1 VTTSSLG
8 SETPKSASH
17 RRSGFPLFND
27 PRYRRIMTAV
37 VSGGAARALSS
48 LLTVISLPLAVRYLG
63 AERYGVWAT
72 VVSVAVWVNLLDLGI
87 ANSLTN
93 LVSQAYARHD
103 RAEAARAFS
112 NALAV
117 TIGAVSLAACIFGFL
132 WPHLNWIAIFNA
144 SSALEREVRT
154 TVLIAVILMLAGLPL
169 NLAGK
174 VFAGYQELH
183 TYNKTLAIGAVGNL
197 VGLAVGIWLRVS
209 MPTLFLL
216 SFGSMT
222 LVSSAT
228 LLWLVLW
235 HKPWLRPR
243 LSLVSRPQS
252 IDLLSTGGSFL
263 LIQAAAMV
271 VFSTDNIIVSHYLG
285 AAEVTP
291 YSVTWRVVSLGA
303 VLQALV
309 FPALWPAYA
318 EARARGDITWIRST
332 FAIVMRTTIA
342 LNVAWAVF
350 LLAFGRLG
358 IGLWAGPAAVPPR
371 SLLLAM
377 AFWSV
382 IAGFM
387 TAQSCLLGALNH
399 TRVQAVAS
407 VLAAIVNVALS
418 IVLVVRIGSLG
429 VILGTIISYVVV
441 LVVPQSFAVISAIR
455 NLERDSRP
463 YDATPEATPIDIQP
477 IA

>member
-1 VTTSSLG
+1 
-8 SETPKSASH
+8 
-17 RRSGFPLFND
+17 
-27 PRYRRIMTAV
+27 M
-37 VSGGAARALSS
+37 SGGAARVLSS
-48 LLTVISLPLAVRYLG
+48 LLTLVSLPLAVRYLG

-72 VVSVAVWVNLLDLGI
+72 VASVAVWVNLLDLGI

-93 LVSQAYARHD
+93 RVSQAYARQD
-103 RAEAARAFS
+103 ENEAARAFS
-112 NALAV
+112 NALAMTV
-117 TIGAVSLAACIFGFL
+117 GAGGLAACIFGFL
-132 WPHLNWIAIFNA
+132 WSRVNWIALFNA
-144 SSALEREVRT
+144 SPSLQPEVRA
-154 TVLIAVILMLAGLPL
+154 TVLIAMVLMLAGLPL

-183 TYNKTLAIGAVGNL
+183 TYNKTLALGAVGSV
-197 VGLAVGIWLRVS
+197 VGLAAGIWLGGS

-216 SFGSMT
+216 SFGSIT
-222 LVSSAT
+222 FVATAT

-243 LSLVSRPQS
+243 LKLISLHEG
-252 IDLLSTGGSFL
+252 IALLSTGWSFL

-271 VFSTDNIIVSHYLG
+271 VFSTDNLIVSHYLG

-303 VLQALV
+303 VLQALA

-318 EARARGDITWIRST
+318 EARARGDIAWIRRT
-332 FAIVMRTTIA
+332 FAIAMRTTIG
-342 LNVAWAVF
+342 LNLAWAVF
-350 LLAFGRLG
+350 LVVFGQLG
-358 IGLWAGPAAVPPR
+358 IRLWAGAAAVPPR

-399 TRVQAVAS
+399 TRLQAVAS
-407 VLAAIVNVALS
+407 VLAAIVNVVLS
-418 IVLVVRIGSLG
+418 IALVVRIGSLG
-429 VILGTIISYVVV
+429 VILGTIISYLVV
-441 LVVPQSFAVISAIR
+441 LVVPQSFAVIGAIR
-455 NLERDSRP
+455 NLERNSRVSG
-463 YDATPEATPIDIQP
+463 AVAEGAGADIQP
-477 IA
+477 MV

>member
-1 VTTSSLG
+1 
-8 SETPKSASH
+8 
-17 RRSGFPLFND
+17 
-27 PRYRRIMTAV
+27 M
-37 VSGGAARALSS
+37 VSGGAARVLSS
-48 LLTVISLPLAVRYLG
+48 LLTLVSLPLAVRYLG

-93 LVSQAYARHD
+93 RISQAYARQD
-103 RAEAARAFS
+103 RTEAARAFS

-117 TIGAVSLAACIFGFL
+117 TLGAVAFAACIFGLL
-132 WPHLNWIAIFNA
+132 WSRVNWIAIFNA
-144 SSALEREVRT
+144 SPSLQSEVRS
-154 TVLIAVILMLAGLPL
+154 TVFLAMVLTLASLPL

-183 TYNKTLAIGAVGNL
+183 TYNKTLAVRTVGSV
-197 VGLAVGIWLRVS
+197 VGLAAGIWLHVS

-216 SFGSMT
+216 SFGSIT
-222 LVSSAT
+222 LVAAAT
-228 LLWLVLW
+228 FLWLVLW
-235 HKPWLRPR
+235 HKPWIRPR
-243 LSLVSRPQS
+243 LAFVGLHETL
-252 IDLLSTGGSFL
+252 DLLRTGWSFL
-263 LIQAAAMV
+263 MIHAAALV
-271 VFSTDNIIVSHYLG
+271 VFSSDNIIVSHYLG

-291 YSVTWRVVSLGA
+291 YSVTWRVVGLGSA
-303 VLQALV
+303 LQVLV

-318 EARARGDITWIRST
+318 EAHARGEAMWIRRTYSV
-332 FAIVMRTTIA
+332 AMRTTIA

-350 LLAFGRLG
+350 LVAFGRFG
-358 IGLWAGPAAVPPR
+358 IRLWAGQAAVPPQ

-387 TAQSCLLGALNH
+387 TAQSCFLGALNR

-407 VLAAIVNVALS
+407 ALAAALNVALS

-429 VILGTIISYVVV
+429 VILGTIISYLVV
-441 LVVPQSFAVISAIR
+441 LVVPQSVAVRKAMA
-455 NLERDSRP
+455 NLQRDGGACDTVP
-463 YDATPEATPIDIQP
+463 QTAAEMQP
-477 IA
+477 IL

>member
-1 VTTSSLG
+1 
-8 SETPKSASH
+8 
-17 RRSGFPLFND
+17 
-27 PRYRRIMTAV
+27 MTAV
-37 VSGGAARALSS
+37 VSGGAARVLSS
-48 LLTVISLPLAVRYLG
+48 LLTLISLPLAVRYLG
-63 AERYGVWAT
+63 PERYGVWAT
-72 VVSVAVWVNLLDLGI
+72 VVSVAVWMNLLDLGI

-93 LVSQAYARHD
+93 LVSHAYARQD
-103 RAEAARAFS
+103 RKEAARAFS

-117 TIGAVSLAACIFGFL
+117 TIGAVGLAACVFAFL
-132 WPHLNWIAIFNA
+132 WSRVNWITIFNA
-144 SSALEREVRT
+144 NYSLESEVRA
-154 TVLIAVILMLAGLPL
+154 TVLIATLLMLAGLPL

-183 TYNKTLAIGAVGNL
+183 TYNKTLAVGAVGSL
-197 VGLAVGIWLRVS
+197 VGLVVGIWLHVS

-216 SFGSMT
+216 SFGSIT
-222 LVSSAT
+222 LVSTAT
-228 LLWLVLW
+228 LLWLLLW

-243 LSLVSRPQS
+243 LGLVNLK
-252 IDLLSTGGSFL
+252 DALALLSTGWSFL
-263 LIQAAAMV
+263 LIQAAAIV

-291 YSVTWRVVSLGA
+291 YSVTWRVVGLGS

-318 EARARGDITWIRST
+318 EARARGDITWIRRT
-332 FAIVMRTTIA
+332 FAIAMRTTVA
-342 LNVAWAVF
+342 LNVAWAMF
-350 LLAFGRLG
+350 LVVFGRLG
-358 IGLWAGPAAVPPR
+358 IRLWAGPAAVPPR

-407 VLAAIVNVALS
+407 VLAAVVNVALS
-418 IVLVVRIGSLG
+418 IMLVVRIGSLG

-441 LVVPQSFAVISAIR
+441 LVVPQSVAVISAIR
-455 NLERDSRP
+455 NLERDGRVS
-463 YDATPEATPIDIQP
+463 AAVSEGEATDIQP